1 MYVLISN
8 NSTKPNKPLPK
19 KSYLCKM
26 ESISVKHQTSAE
38 YIKGRIIDFFI
49 QQSDDILIGNEVM
62 YGIKRKV
69 VDLLIIKKEKLIAIE
84 IKGDNDDLRRL
95 QEQISECRKIFDYII
110 ICTTSVH
117 LSKLVDSIPSDIGIF
132 IIDNNSIKK
141 IKVPKKL
148 VEQSKMD
155 MLYTMNARYL
165 KQSLHIK
172 AKLNSDEVRKYASK
186 ISITNTKRLLR
197 EYFSFKIKDKY
208 LLFLADRGVETHIDD
223 IPLLS
228 SNIEIQ

>member
-1 MYVLISN
+1 
-8 NSTKPNKPLPK
+8 
-19 KSYLCKM
+19 M
-26 ESISVKHQTSAE
+26 ESINVRHHTSAE

-49 QQSDDILIGNEVM
+49 QQSNDILIGNEVM

-69 VDLLIIKKEKLIAIE
+69 VDLLIIKKGKLIAVE

-95 QEQISECRKIFDYII
+95 QEQISECQKIFDYII

-117 LSKLVDSIPSDIGIF
+117 LNKLMDSLPNNIGIF
-132 IIDNNSIKK
+132 IIENNCIKK
-141 IKVPKKL
+141 IKTPKKL
-148 VEQSKMD
+148 VEQNKMD

-165 KQSLHIK
+165 KQVLHIK
-172 AKLNSDEVRKYASK
+172 KQLNSDEVRKHASQ
-186 ISITNTKRLLR
+186 INLTKAQQLLR
-197 EYFSFKIKDKY
+197 EYFTLKIKDKY
-208 LLFLADRGVETHIDD
+208 SLFLSDRGIETHIDD